1 MKTTPAV
8 PPRPLA
14 EKLQELARRSPKTF
28 HAYEVL
34 IDHTLAQLGPEA
46 GPDPAPIVSSSSFK
60 TATPRPG
67 ERAKPFDPRAG
78 VKRDELGSP

>member
-1 MKTTPAV
+1 MMKAKAV
-8 PPRPLA
+8 PRPLA

-34 IDHTLAQLGPEA
+34 IDHTLTQLGPEPA
-46 GPDPAPIVSSSSFK
+46 PDPITTTVSSASFK

-78 VKRDELGSP
+78 VKRDKPGSA